1 MCESGIQKRL
11 AHLEG
16 LNGLCPLR
24 PWTTAL
30 RARFA
35 LPTGCATVSALRAL
49 LVFSKLNF
57 RKEKLKKAP
66 QGREA
71 GRGLRRWST
80 RSVVHGR
87 RLGCFAVQGVGKAGT
102 RRAVPALVVGAA
114 ALSMPGTGHRARRWN
129 TKEKRPFRAAGVV
142 QGLQPLF
149 QAIIECHVL
158 GNRIDALSHQ
168 RQRSAFGH
176 QRAIKA
182 NG

>member
-1 MCESGIQKRL
+1 MSAAPVDNRATRSLRVAHRL
-11 AHLEG
+11 RYGVGAARSTGFFKTENLK
-16 LNGLCPLR
+16 NGGSR
-24 PWTTAL
+24 W
-30 RARFA
+30 RW
-35 LPTGCATVSALRAL
+35 AT
-49 LVFSKLNF
+49 
-57 RKEKLKKAP
+57 
-66 QGREA
+66 Q
-71 GRGLRRWST
+71 
-80 RSVVHGR
+80 SVVHGQ
-87 RLGCFAVQGVGKAGT
+87 RLGCFFAVEGVGKAGT